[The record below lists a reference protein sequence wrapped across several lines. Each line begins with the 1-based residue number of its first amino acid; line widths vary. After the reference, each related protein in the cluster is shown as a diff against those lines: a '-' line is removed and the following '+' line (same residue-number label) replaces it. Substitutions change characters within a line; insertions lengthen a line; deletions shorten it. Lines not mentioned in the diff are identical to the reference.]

1 MLQFFLH
8 RLNFALCPSS
18 YVFLHASRKTF
29 SNVKVSISAQW
40 TPSLQN
46 QSLSP
51 DQVAMEAQASRHGAR
66 SVHPLCI
73 DLLFVFPLGFFL
85 RWQTWEGNHLFEDE
99 KEATLFL
106 GALDSIFLFS
116 YAVVS
121 GCCAL
126 EQTCAWSWAQ
136 LGDMCV
142 VSQGLYL
149 SGVIGD
155 RVNLRYVLCFGLC
168 GSATVVSGRAVV
180 VSRTSFL

>member
-1 MLQFFLH
+1 MFLP
-8 RLNFALCPSS
+8 RTNFALRASS

-51 DQVAMEAQASRHGAR
+51 DQVASGVQSAQPPDPSALFALICPLFAR
-66 SVHPLCI
+66 LV
-73 DLLFVFPLGFFL
+73 LLFP
-85 RWQTWEGNHLFEDE
+85 WQTWEANHLFADE
-99 KEATLFL
+99 KAATLFL

-121 GCCAL
+121 GCRAS
-126 EQTCAWSWAQ
+126 EQTCTWNSTQ
-136 LGDMCV
+136 LGDLCV
-142 VSQGLYL
+142 CSQGLYL

-168 GSATVVSGRAVV
+168 GSATVVSRRSHTAAAVFG
-180 VSRTSFL
+180 TSLL